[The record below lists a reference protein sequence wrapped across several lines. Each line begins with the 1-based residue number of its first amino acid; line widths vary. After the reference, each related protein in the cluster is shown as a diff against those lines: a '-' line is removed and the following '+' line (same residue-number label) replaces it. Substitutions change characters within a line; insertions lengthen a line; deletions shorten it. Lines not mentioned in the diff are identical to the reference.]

1 VRYIPP
7 FEVIKQLFEISTSKG
22 QLRVT
27 TSYEN
32 LIRMVKLI
40 LAGVQVDEDW
50 YLKQYT
56 DVAQAISDGMAD
68 QQGSTSSITGIL
80 RVGYHLRSMLTT
92 SSTKRNTRTWRTV
105 SGGAESR
112 PPRIISSGTA
122 TGRDACHSKGDP
134 CVM

>member
-1 VRYIPP
+1 MRYIPP

-56 DVAQAISDGMAD
+56 DVAQAISDGMVGSARQHFIDNGYFEGRLPFAIDVDDKFYQKEYPDVAD
-68 QQGSTSSITGIL
+68 SIGKNSKSSAQDHFLRNGYREGRLPFQG
-80 RVGYHLRSMLTT
+80 
-92 SSTKRNTRTWRTV
+92 
-105 SGGAESR
+105 
-112 PPRIISSGTA
+112 
-122 TGRDACHSKGDP
+122 
-134 CVM
+134 